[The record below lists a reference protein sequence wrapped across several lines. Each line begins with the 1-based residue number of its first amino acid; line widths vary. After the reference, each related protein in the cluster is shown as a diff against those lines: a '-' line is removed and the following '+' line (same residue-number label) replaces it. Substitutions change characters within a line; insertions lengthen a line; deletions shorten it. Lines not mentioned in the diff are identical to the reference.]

1 MFFQEL
7 IWVTNCLNCI
17 LPLEKCLPNVIDD
30 IGSNQS
36 GNSPNLSVS
45 EWVNNGIM
53 HDDQNSDKSSSSQ
66 KHLLSTD
73 NSLNMV
79 NIFFFFQFCLNKLVR
94 LRKTFLN
101 RTQIQI

>member
-79 NIFFFFQFCLNKLVR
+79 NIFVFFSILFKQTS
-94 LRKTFLN
+94 KTKKNIFK
-101 RTQIQI
+101 